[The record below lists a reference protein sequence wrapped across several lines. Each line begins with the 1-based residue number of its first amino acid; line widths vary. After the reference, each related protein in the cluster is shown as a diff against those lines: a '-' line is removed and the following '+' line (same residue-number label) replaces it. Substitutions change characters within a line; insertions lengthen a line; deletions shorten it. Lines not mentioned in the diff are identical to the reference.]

1 MNERPVRHGQQH
13 GVDAGTG
20 AARGME
26 DGDAFTL
33 DGIEFVPSWS
43 RPSQQGSLTL
53 LKSAR
58 MVDVYAD
65 LFRGLER
72 PRMVELGISQGGSVA
87 LFSLMARPTSL
98 VAIDLSPD
106 RIGPLDHFIAER
118 GLEEVVAAHYGVDQA
133 DKARLTA
140 IVDASVGDQSL
151 DLVIDDASHRY
162 SPTVAS
168 FECLFPRLR
177 PGGRYVIEDWTT
189 QDVLGVAMD
198 TYLASATP
206 EQRSALQEQI
216 DAARA
221 AEPADAPMSMIAIE
235 LTLARAQ
242 SRGGI
247 RDVTVDEDWITVTRD
262 DAPLDPAT
270 YRLADTYDDHRNLLA
285 VPSRELGTHDGPARV
300 S

>member
-1 MNERPVRHGQQH
+1 
-13 GVDAGTG
+13 
-20 AARGME
+20 
-26 DGDAFTL
+26 
-33 DGIEFVPSWS
+33 
-43 RPSQQGSLTL
+43 
-53 LKSAR
+53 

-65 LFRGLER
+65 LFRGFER

-98 VAIDLSPD
+98 VAVDLSPD
-106 RIGPLDHFIAER
+106 RIGPLDRFIAER
-118 GLEEVVAAHYGVDQA
+118 GLEGVVAAHYGVDQA
-133 DKARLTA
+133 DKAALSA
-140 IVDASVGDQSL
+140 LVDASVGDQPL

-189 QDVLGVAMD
+189 ADVLGVAMAA
-198 TYLASATP
+198 YMASAAP
-206 EQRSALQEQI
+206 DQRAALQTQI
-216 DAARA
+216 DEAGA
-221 AEPADAPMSMIAIE
+221 AEPADAPMSLIAIE

-242 SRGGI
+242 SRGGV

-270 YRLADTYDDHRNLLA
+270 YRLADAYDDHLGLLA
-285 VPSRELGTHDGPARV
+285 DRAG
-300 S
+300 